1 MSEYE
6 IGFSEKLTDAAQFI
20 VKDDP
25 KSVDAIRTVLYLSLL
40 SCEISLKALLEKAGM
55 PIKTI
60 RARSHN
66 LKELLNDLGKCKV
79 QVEIGNRYRW
89 VSASRL
95 RSVMINKRYV
105 NSTIGTLVEAECR
118 GASNY
123 PNEIRYGDSLKHYP
137 PEMMLKTAKAIIA
150 WAREHWN
157 TIRYNDFCSQ
167 QAAPADRQ

>member
-1 MSEYE
+1 MSIYD

-20 VKDDP
+20 VKDDL
-25 KSVDAIRTVLYLSLL
+25 KSVDSIRTVLYLSLL

-66 LKELLNDLGKCKV
+66 LKELLNDLGKCKI
-79 QVEIGNRYRW
+79 QVKIGDKYRS

-95 RSVMINKRYV
+95 RSVTIDKRYA
-105 NSTIGTLVEAECR
+105 NSTVGTLFEAECR

-123 PNEIRYGDSLKHYP
+123 PNQIRYGDSLKHYP
-137 PEMMLKTAKAIIA
+137 PELILKTAKAITA
-150 WAREHWN
+150 WAREHSD
-157 TIRYNDFCSQ
+157 TIRV
-167 QAAPADRQ
+167 

>member
-20 VKDDP
+20 VKDDL
-25 KSVDAIRTVLYLSLL
+25 KSVDSIRTVLYLSLL
-40 SCEISLKALLEKAGM
+40 SCEISLKALLERAGI

-79 QVEIGNRYRW
+79 QVEIGNKCRW

-95 RSVMINKRYV
+95 RAVTIDKRYA
-105 NSTIGTLVEAECR
+105 NSTVGALLEAECH

-123 PNEIRYGDSLKHYP
+123 PNQIRYGDSLKHYP
-137 PEMMLKTAKAIIA
+137 PEMILKTAKAIIL
-150 WAREHWN
+150 WARKHWD
-157 TIRYNDFCSQ
+157 TIRI
-167 QAAPADRQ
+167 